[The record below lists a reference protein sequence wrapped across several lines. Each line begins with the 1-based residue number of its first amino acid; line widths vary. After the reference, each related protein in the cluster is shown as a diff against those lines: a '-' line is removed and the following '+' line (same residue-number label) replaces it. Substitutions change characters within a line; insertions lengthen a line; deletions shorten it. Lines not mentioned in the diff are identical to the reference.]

1 MEIVGP
7 LQTPHQRLVIT
18 AIREEAPQVKTFFLE
33 AEDRQDIPY
42 QSGQFLTFLFHRLG
56 KEERRS
62 YSMSSSSLPG
72 DPLAITVKRVAN
84 GAHSRWLIDAAR
96 VGDVLRTTGASGLF
110 TLPAD
115 IQRYKQI
122 FLFGAGIG
130 ITPLY
135 ALLKT
140 ILKEH
145 EGIQVVL
152 VYSNRSTAD
161 TVFYNE
167 LNNLQETYG
176 LRLQIEWLFSQSKH
190 LLRARLGKWLFPVLF
205 RQYLQAAPGEVL
217 CYICGPTAYRW
228 MTALSLEE
236 AGIPSENIRK
246 EAFINDRPAMVVLP
260 PDRQQHTVTIRF
272 KEHTYTLPVQYPD
285 TILSAA
291 KKAQIPLPYSCE
303 AGRCATCIAHC
314 TNGNVWM
321 SYNEVL
327 TEADLAKGLVLTCTG
342 YPIGGNVTLHF

>member
-176 LRLQIEWLFSQSKH
+176 LKQTSPACP
-190 LLRARLGKWLFPVLF
+190 ARQMAVP
-205 RQYLQAAPGEVL
+205 
-217 CYICGPTAYRW
+217 CI
-228 MTALSLEE
+228 
-236 AGIPSENIRK
+236 IPSIP
-246 EAFINDRPAMVVLP
+246 ASSTWGSTVLYLRP
-260 PDRQQHTVTIRF
+260 
-272 KEHTYTLPVQYPD
+272 YCLPVD
-285 TILSAA
+285 DGAI
-291 KKAQIPLPYSCE
+291 I
-303 AGRCATCIAHC
+303 GRSRH
-314 TNGNVWM
+314 
-321 SYNEVL
+321 S
-327 TEADLAKGLVLTCTG
+327 K
-342 YPIGGNVTLHF
+342 